1 MPNLLFNQFDG
12 NSYSSYHGDINP
24 SINKELNL
32 NGNKIFNLS
41 NPTNSK
47 DAATKEYVDNVNT
60 NGISDSKTYAINLLT
75 KNGVGQIFSSLPI
88 SVTAETNFSTVN
100 IAKHDGYVPQ
110 VGTYFKYSFNTN
122 GYRILAQNSNS
133 FGVGMGGWTSEGGDY
148 IQTSVRIDAYI
159 NGTLDFQQEINTE
172 YNGGKEIW
180 CPQFDY
186 RTINKYLPEYSNITL
201 VFTTLKVGY
210 QNRVGGVTS
219 TEIQGRFENITGLY
233 TIV

>member
-60 NGISDSKTYAINLLT
+60 KGILDSKTYAINLLA
-75 KNGVGQIFSSLPI
+75 KNGVQQTFSNIPI
-88 SVTAETNFSTVN
+88 SVTVETNFSTVN
-100 IAKHDGYVPQ
+100 IAKNGGFVPQ

-122 GYRILAQNSNS
+122 GYRIFA
-133 FGVGMGGWTSEGGDY
+133 
-148 IQTSVRIDAYI
+148 
-159 NGTLDFQQEINTE
+159 
-172 YNGGKEIW
+172 
-180 CPQFDY
+180 
-186 RTINKYLPEYSNITL
+186 
-201 VFTTLKVGY
+201 
-210 QNRVGGVTS
+210 
-219 TEIQGRFENITGLY
+219 
-233 TIV
+233 